1 MTYTFAKS
9 RDNASTTGGG
19 GAAVAQNDQDL
30 DAEWGLSS
38 FDRRHQ
44 FSADTSIELPFG
56 TNRKWLNN
64 GGIWAR
70 LLENWR
76 ASVTFNMQSGTPYT
90 PRVIAS
96 AADVAR
102 GAGNSLRADY
112 NGAPIQLD
120 DQSIDCFFN
129 TSAFTVPVSGTFGS
143 ASRNMIIGPGSRQLD
158 AQFSRDIRLGS
169 TRVLSVNLNATNLLN
184 MVNYAAIDT
193 AVNSPTFGQV
203 TSVRPMRAMQVGLRF
218 RF

>member
-1 MTYTFAKS
+1 
-9 RDNASTTGGG
+9 
-19 GAAVAQNDQDL
+19 
-30 DAEWGLSS
+30 
-38 FDRRHQ
+38 
-44 FSADTSIELPFG
+44 
-56 TNRKWLNN
+56 
-64 GGIWAR
+64 
-70 LLENWR
+70 
-76 ASVTFNMQSGTPYT
+76 MQSGTPYT

-120 DQSIDCFFN
+120 DQSIDRFFN